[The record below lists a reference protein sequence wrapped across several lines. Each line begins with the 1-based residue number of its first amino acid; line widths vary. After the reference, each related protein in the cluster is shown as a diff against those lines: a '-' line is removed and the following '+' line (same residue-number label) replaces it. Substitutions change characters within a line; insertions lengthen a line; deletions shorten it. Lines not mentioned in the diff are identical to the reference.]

1 VVVPKYCCEF
11 MAMWRHI
18 SKKSGQKIVCNN
30 VGIKEVKIDLKLI
43 LINKTS
49 I

>member
-1 VVVPKYCCEF
+1 
-11 MAMWRHI
+11 MAMWRHHF
-18 SKKSGQKIVCNN
+18 KKKWPEIIVRNN